1 MTRSEFEALAA
12 QGVLLLDGATGSNL
26 RLAGM
31 PVGVC
36 TELWAFE
43 HPEVIFE
50 LQRGYVEAGSRVI
63 YAPTFSANRLGLRM
77 HGLESRMAERNRGL
91 VALSR

>member
-1 MTRSEFEALAA
+1 MTRGEFDALVA

-31 PVGVC
+31 PAGVS

-43 HPEVIFE
+43 HPEAVLC

-63 YAPTFSANRLGLRM
+63 YAPTFSATGWGFGCTGWRI
-77 HGLESRMAERNRGL
+77 AWRN
-91 VALSR
+91 